1 MKRNFFLLVLTML
14 LSMGLNSR
22 LSAQNWKV
30 YLDFDKHTAEI
41 AFDSSYLQLSGTLEI
56 PGQFYYN
63 NELYTVVG
71 VGMGAFENCSRIT
84 SLVLPNSV
92 TNINKDAF
100 KNCTGLKTVRFGQS
114 LKGIGW
120 SAFKG
125 CSGISSLTLPDSLRT
140 VGWETFSG
148 CSGLKELS
156 IGGQLY
162 GCGTY
167 AFYGCHF
174 DKVVYR
180 GTVAQLCG
188 VIFSTDEG
196 SPLAHTKEFYIGDTL
211 VQDLVIPNT
220 VQSIND
226 GTFANCPFLTSV
238 TIGRAVSKIGMFCFE
253 NDSNLRSIRFLGE
266 TPPSFDAWGETVFSG
281 ISSGT
286 NVLVPCGCTD
296 AYDSVL
302 SNFHFQIKEALPYL
316 YAAVSSDTVKG
327 KVGVRSV
334 PDCDNPQFTV
344 EAIPTGSRYVFKCWH
359 DNDTN
364 NPRTVDV
371 VSDTVLVAHFIAVD
385 DAVPEYASS
394 DWKCSVQDGFL
405 HVSGADGEQISISDV
420 TGRVLY
426 RGFVHEEETISLPS
440 SGVFFVKVGNRMVRK
455 VVSAH

>member
-92 TNINKDAF
+92 TNIDKDAF
-100 KNCTGLKTVRFGQS
+100 KNCIGLKTIRFGQS
-114 LKGIGW
+114 LKSIGW

-156 IGGQLY
+156 IGSQLY

-167 AFYGCHF
+167 AFGGCYF

-180 GTVAQLCG
+180 GTVEQLCG
-188 VIFSTDEG
+188 VTFGTYGG
-196 SPLAHTKEFYIGDTL
+196 SPLACTKEFYIGDAL

-238 TIGRAVSKIGMFCFE
+238 TIGRAVSKIGLYCFA
-253 NDSNLRSIRFLGE
+253 NDSNLRNIRFLGE
-266 TPPSFDAWGETVFSG
+266 TPPSFENWGETVFSG
-281 ISSGT
+281 IPSGT

-302 SNFHFQIKEALPYL
+302 SKFHFQIKEALPYL
-316 YAAVSSDTVKG
+316 FAAVSSDTVKG

-344 EAIPTGSRYVFKCWH
+344 EAIPTGSRYVFKCWQ

-371 VSDTVLVAHFIAVD
+371 VSDTLLVAHFVAMD

-426 RGFVHEEETISLPS
+426 RGFVHEEEAISLPF
-440 SGVFFVKVGNRMVRK
+440 SGVFFVKVGNRTVRK
-455 VVSAH
+455 VVSVH

>member
-1 MKRNFFLLVLTML
+1 MKRNSISLILALL
-14 LSMGLNSR
+14 LSVSAFCSLQ
-22 LSAQNWKV
+22 AQNWKV

-41 AFDSSYLQLSGTLEI
+41 AFDSSYLQMSGTLEI

-156 IGGQLY
+156 IGSQLY

-167 AFYGCHF
+167 AFGGCHF

-220 VQSIND
+220 VQSI
-226 GTFANCPFLTSV
+226 
-238 TIGRAVSKIGMFCFE
+238 
-253 NDSNLRSIRFLGE
+253 
-266 TPPSFDAWGETVFSG
+266 
-281 ISSGT
+281 
-286 NVLVPCGCTD
+286 
-296 AYDSVL
+296 
-302 SNFHFQIKEALPYL
+302 
-316 YAAVSSDTVKG
+316 
-327 KVGVRSV
+327 
-334 PDCDNPQFTV
+334 
-344 EAIPTGSRYVFKCWH
+344 SR
-359 DNDTN
+359 
-364 NPRTVDV
+364 
-371 VSDTVLVAHFIAVD
+371 
-385 DAVPEYASS
+385 
-394 DWKCSVQDGFL
+394 
-405 HVSGADGEQISISDV
+405 
-420 TGRVLY
+420 
-426 RGFVHEEETISLPS
+426 
-440 SGVFFVKVGNRMVRK
+440 
-455 VVSAH
+455 

>member
-56 PGQFYYN
+56 TGQFYYN

-84 SLVLPNSV
+84 SLILPNSV
-92 TNINKDAF
+92 TSIKKDAF
-100 KNCTGLKTVRFGQS
+100 KNCVGLKTVRFGQS
-114 LKGIGW
+114 LKSIEW
-120 SAFKG
+120 SAFMG
-125 CSGISSLTLPDSLRT
+125 CSGISSLTFPDSLRT
-140 VGWETFSG
+140 VSWETFSG

-156 IGGQLY
+156 IGNQLY
-162 GCGTY
+162 SCGPH
-167 AFYGCHF
+167 AFFGCHF
-174 DKVVYR
+174 DKVVFR

-188 VIFSTDEG
+188 VIFSTESG
-196 SPLAHTKEFYIGDTL
+196 SPLSRAKEFYIGDTL
-211 VQDLVIPNT
+211 VHDLVIPNT

-281 ISSGT
+281 IPSGT

-316 YAAVSSDTVKG
+316 FAAVSSDTVKG
-327 KVGVRSV
+327 KVEVTSV

-371 VSDTVLVAHFIAVD
+371 VSDTLLVAHFVAVD

-394 DWKCSVQDGFL
+394 DWKCSVQGGFL

-426 RGFVHEEETISLPS
+426 RGFVHEEETISLPF
-440 SGVFFVKVGNRMVRK
+440 SGVFFVKVGNRTVRK
-455 VVSAH
+455 VVSVH

>member
-92 TNINKDAF
+92 TNIDKDAF
-100 KNCTGLKTVRFGQS
+100 KNCIGLKTIRFGQS
-114 LKGIGW
+114 LKSIGW

-156 IGGQLY
+156 IGSQLY

-167 AFYGCHF
+167 AFGGCYF

-180 GTVAQLCG
+180 GTVEQLCG
-188 VIFSTDEG
+188 VTFGTDKG
-196 SPLAHTKEFYIGDTL
+196 SPLACTKEFYIGDTL

-281 ISSGT
+281 IPSGT

-316 YAAVSSDTVKG
+316 FAAVSSDTVKG

-371 VSDTVLVAHFIAVD
+371 VSDTLLVAHFVAVD

-426 RGFVHEEETISLPS
+426 RGFVHEEETISLPF
-440 SGVFFVKVGNRMVRK
+440 SGVFFVKVGNRTVRK
-455 VVSAH
+455 VVSVH

>member
-1 MKRNFFLLVLTML
+1 MIRNSISLILALL
-14 LSMGLNSR
+14 LSVSAFCSLQ
-22 LSAQNWKV
+22 AQNWKV
-30 YLDFDKHTAEI
+30 YLDFNKHTAEI

-92 TNINKDAF
+92 TIINKDAF

-114 LKGIGW
+114 LKNIGW

-125 CSGISSLTLPDSLRT
+125 CSGISTLTFPDSLRT

-156 IGGQLY
+156 IGSQLY

-167 AFYGCHF
+167 AFGGCHF

-180 GTVAQLCG
+180 GTVEQLCG
-188 VIFSTDEG
+188 VTFGTYGG
-196 SPLAHTKEFYIGDTL
+196 SPLACTKEFYIGDAL

-238 TIGRAVSKIGMFCFE
+238 TIGRAVSKIGLYCFA
-253 NDSNLRSIRFLGE
+253 NDSNLRNIRFLGE
-266 TPPSFDAWGETVFSG
+266 TPPSFENWGETVFSG
-281 ISSGT
+281 IPSET

-296 AYDSVL
+296 AYDSAL
-302 SNFHFQIKEALPYL
+302 SMYHFQIKEALPYL
-316 YAAVSSDTVKG
+316 YTAVSSDTAKG
-327 KVGVRSV
+327 KVEVRSV

-344 EAIPTGSRYVFKCWH
+344 EAIPTGSRYVFKCWQ

-371 VSDTVLVAHFIAVD
+371 VSDTVLVAHFVAAD
-385 DAVPEYASS
+385 DAVPEYSSS
-394 DWKCSVQDGFL
+394 DWKCSVHDGFL

-426 RGFVHEEETISLPS
+426 RGVADEEVTISLS
-440 SGVFFVKVGNRMVRK
+440 ASGVYLVKVGDRPVRK
-455 VVSAH
+455 VVYVR